1 MFAVIKNGG
10 KQYKVA
16 EGDVV
21 RVEKLEGAVGTPVE
35 IGPVLL
41 VSGEQ
46 EVRVGQP
53 YVEGA
58 RVTGEIVRQGKAP
71 KVTIFKYRR
80 RKGYQKKT
88 GHRQPYTAVKIT
100 GIQA

>member
-21 RVEKLEGAVGTPVE
+21 RVEKLEGPVGTPVE